1 MNNILVKCIKEELA
15 RRNSPSSNEPLFVN
29 REGTRYRSLR
39 KPLAT
44 ACKLAGVHHT
54 SHHGLRHAYAT
65 LQYNEGVDLVS
76 LSKLLGHVN
85 PTVTQNIYVHVVDER
100 LRRAAESF
108 QLNLPVKKEQKR
120 SK

>member
-1 MNNILVKCIKEELA
+1 MNDILMKCIKEELGGRDNPA
-15 RRNSPSSNEPLFVN
+15 ASEPLFLN
-29 REGTRYRSLR
+29 RDGSRYRSLR
-39 KPLAT
+39 TPLET
-44 ACKLAGVHHT
+44 ACKLAGVKHT

-65 LQYNEGVDLVS
+65 LQYSQGADLVS

-85 PTVTQNIYVHVVDER
+85 PTVTPNIYVHVVDER

-108 QLNLPVKKEQKR
+108 QIKMWVKKEQKR